1 MRRAL
6 PHPPPGMGLALA
18 DASRA
23 LAMLLGTVCLGLA
36 VGVWLTGDRPADLAA
51 RGEQV
56 LGPVFIAGIAALALV
71 ALFAAV
77 RLWRD
82 AGDRPWL
89 AAGLQ
94 AASGIATL
102 ALTFTLLGIG
112 LGIASLSEARIAPE
126 TVNAIIA
133 ELTARFALAFSTT
146 VAGLPLAAVLRA
158 VLLVLAARG
167 ERPWRTVGDPSAGP
181 SGMGNS
187 GKRERR

>member
-1 MRRAL
+1 MRAATAPRVVARTL
-6 PHPPPGMGLALA
+6 G

-23 LAMLLGTVCLGLA
+23 LALLLGAVSVGLA
-36 VGVWLTGDRPADLAA
+36 SAAWLTGEPAGGLAT
-51 RGEQV
+51 RGATV
-56 LGPVFIAGIAALALV
+56 LGPTFIAGIVGLTLLALH
-71 ALFAAV
+71 AAV

-82 AGDRPWL
+82 PHDAPWL

-112 LGIASLSEARIAPE
+112 LGIASLSEAQIGPD
-126 TVNAIIA
+126 TVNAVIA

-146 VAGLPLAAVLRA
+146 VTGLPLAAVLRA

-167 ERPWRTVGDPSAGP
+167 GRQGGPGDER
-181 SGMGNS
+181 
-187 GKRERR
+187 